1 MKKIGNI
8 IGRIFRHV
16 GLFFDK
22 WLITPITKLILKLM
36 ELNKNYMNY
45 RKRLF
50 MKKLRKS
57 KI

>member
-1 MKKIGNI
+1 MKKIGNS

-36 ELNKNYMNY
+36 ELGKESAKSLN
-45 RKRLF
+45 RL
-50 MKKLRKS
+50 S
-57 KI
+57 KINITCI